1 MINMNMFFEFMSIIL
16 KNCVL
21 KVDLSIFLKNAI
33 RFFLLFRLFEET
45 K

>member
-1 MINMNMFFEFMSIIL
+1 MIDMNMFFEFMLIIV
-16 KNCVL
+16 KHHVL
-21 KVDLSIFLKNAI
+21 KVDLSIFLKNAS